1 MERQWGYFVGRGGV
15 REVPGLGPRCKWGAP
30 FHPHTS
36 PQSGAADPTSIFLC
50 RPGRHPDERQL
61 GFNTVPSRCWVQW
74 QRQPGALNAWPFSPA
89 LCSHETPL
97 LPPWVLFSQLP
108 LRLLQAQLSES
119 QQQAAG
125 PLPWGKGQGC
135 NVNILT
141 TWFQKLSS
149 SQASVSCSTRSQTI
163 WCIS

>member
-1 MERQWGYFVGRGGV
+1 M
-15 REVPGLGPRCKWGAP
+15 PALGPGCKWGAP
-30 FHPHTS
+30 FHPPTS

-50 RPGRHPDERQL
+50 RPGRHLDERQL

-74 QRQPGALNAWPFSPA
+74 QRQPGTLNARPFSPA

-125 PLPWGKGQGC
+125 PLPGGKSQGC

-141 TWFQKLSS
+141 TLFQKLSS